1 MKKFFSTQCSDGA
14 FNLGAL
20 VLRVTFGLLLLI
32 DHGLGKITH
41 FSEYEYTFYNFL
53 NIGHRWSLVLCIFA
67 EVVCAGLLALGMFT
81 RFAALAL
88 VINFSVASFLALK
101 GQPIE
106 HREVA
111 LLFLGA
117 CFSLLMTGPGKY
129 SVDGAMGK

>member
-14 FNLGAL
+14 FNLGTF

-41 FSEYEYTFYNFL
+41 FSEYEFTFYNFL

-67 EVVCAGLLALGMFT
+67 EVVCAGLLALGLFT
-81 RFAALAL
+81 RFAALVL

-101 GQPIE
+101 GQPLE

-111 LLFLGA
+111 LVFLA
-117 CFSLLMTGPGKY
+117 AFVTLLLTGPGKY

>member
-14 FNLGAL
+14 FNLGTF
-20 VLRVTFGLLLLI
+20 VLRATFGLLLLI

-67 EVVCAGLLALGMFT
+67 EVVCAGLIALGLFT
-81 RFAALAL
+81 RFAALVL

-101 GQPIE
+101 GQPLE

-111 LLFLGA
+111 LVFLAG
-117 CFSLLMTGPGKY
+117 FVSLLMMGPGKY

>member
-41 FSEYEYTFYNFL
+41 FSEYEYTFYNFI

-81 RFAALAL
+81 RFAALVL
-88 VINFSVASFLALK
+88 VINFAVASFA
-101 GQPIE
+101 
-106 HREVA
+106 
-111 LLFLGA
+111 
-117 CFSLLMTGPGKY
+117 LLMTGPGKY

>member
-1 MKKFFSTQCSDGA
+1 MKFFSTQCSDGA

-20 VLRVTFGLLLLI
+20 VLRVAFGLLLLI

-41 FSEYEYTFYNFL
+41 FSDYEYTFYNFL

-67 EVVCAGLLALGMFT
+67 EVVCAGLLALGLFT
-81 RFAALAL
+81 RLAALVL
-88 VINFSVASFLALK
+88 VVNFSVASFMALK
-101 GQPIE
+101 GQTLE

-111 LLFLGA
+111 LVFLA
-117 CFSLLMTGPGKY
+117 AFLTLLLTGPGKY

>member
-14 FNLGAL
+14 FNLGAF

-41 FSEYEYTFYNFL
+41 FSEYEFTFYNFL

-67 EVVCAGLLALGMFT
+67 EVVCAGLLALGLFT
-81 RFAALAL
+81 RFAALVL

-101 GQPIE
+101 GQPLE

-111 LLFLGA
+111 VVFLAAFVTLLL
-117 CFSLLMTGPGKY
+117 TGPGKY